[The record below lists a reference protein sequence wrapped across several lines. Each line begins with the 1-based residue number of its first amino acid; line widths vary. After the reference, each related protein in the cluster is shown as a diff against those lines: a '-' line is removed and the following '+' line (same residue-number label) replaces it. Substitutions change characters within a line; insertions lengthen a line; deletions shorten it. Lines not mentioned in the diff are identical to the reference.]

1 MAKASGNTARI
12 VFMAALVAGGMIMA
26 NPAQAGFEFKPPPK
40 PQAQSKNQ
48 DMAPPAPAVPAAP
61 VDTVTL
67 PDGDMP
73 MQPLPDVSPVPTGQM
88 PAMQTSVKIAPAPKP
103 VEAVMAPAPS
113 PVMTPPRPPVSAVAA
128 APLAPAY
135 TTVDGFGNDMPL
147 ALALRQIVP
156 PTYAYSFDKAVN
168 PGQRVNWTG
177 GRPWND
183 VLNDALVPHG
193 LKATIMANSVR
204 IDPAAGPT
212 PAADQMAIPVPP
224 PAMPSSF
231 TGVKQDQGMSYLT
244 YARKPSEQKDWSSEG
259 TASYPRHEPA
269 KHDGMDQMPAA
280 APMPPPSPL
289 PVASPVSMATPPLPP
304 VPAASTS
311 AIHTQAPEAI
321 FAESPS
327 APVPRLPI
335 PESSISRQE
344 DTTYVWP
351 ANTDTSAPPP
361 PSMMQPLPPP
371 ITSGHSSISRQD
383 ETLSSAKQVKAD
395 QQPVLAALPNDGM
408 DTIAALPAPAPA
420 LTPAPAEPKQAPMT
434 VAAVKSAPVPAKIL
448 AVPPAAIE
456 PAAGG
461 QNWNAQKGQSLK
473 LVLEDWAQK
482 SGTELYWNSITDYK
496 LPQDIHASA
505 SFTDAVQQVLSL
517 YQTEPD
523 RPVGSLHK
531 AGSGANK
538 LVIDSWSARS
548 SAPEKKPAK
557 AG

>member
-1 MAKASGNTARI
+1 MAKASGKTARI
-12 VFMAALVAGGMIMA
+12 FFIAALVAGGMIMA

-40 PQAQSKNQ
+40 PQAQSKNA
-48 DMAPPAPAVPAAP
+48 DGAPAAPALPAAP
-61 VDTVTL
+61 VDTARL

-73 MQPLPDVSPVPTGQM
+73 MQPLPDVPPLPTGQM
-88 PAMQTSVKIAPAPKP
+88 PGQLPAMQTSVKIAPVPKP
-103 VEAVMAPAPS
+103 AEAAMAPAPS

-135 TTVDGFGNDMPL
+135 TLVDGFGSDMPL

-156 PTYAYSFDKAVN
+156 ANYAYSFDKAVN
-168 PGQRVNWTG
+168 PGERVNWTG

-183 VLNDALVPHG
+183 VLNDALAPHG

-204 IDPAAGPT
+204 VDPAAGPT
-212 PAADQMAIPVPP
+212 PAPQAAGA

-231 TGVKQDQGMSYLT
+231 AGVKDDKAMSYLT
-244 YARKPSEQKDWSSEG
+244 YARKPSEQKDWSGEG

-280 APMPPPSPL
+280 APIAPPAPL
-289 PVASPVSMATPPLPP
+289 PLASPISMATPPQAPV
-304 VPAASTS
+304 VPASSSS

-351 ANTDTSAPPP
+351 ANTDTPAPPP
-361 PSMMQPLPPP
+361 PSMMHPLPPP
-371 ITSGHSSISRQD
+371 ITSGRPSISRQAD
-383 ETLSSAKQVKAD
+383 TLSSAKQVKAD
-395 QQPVLAALPNDGM
+395 QPILAALPNDGR
-408 DTIAALPAPAPA
+408 DTMTAAAPA
-420 LTPAPAEPKQAPMT
+420 LTPPPAESKQAPVT
-434 VAAVKSAPVPAKIL
+434 VASAKLATAPAKIL

-461 QNWNAQKGQSLK
+461 QSWTAEKGQSLK

-482 SGTELYWNSITDYK
+482 SGTEFYWNSITDYK
-496 LPQDIHASA
+496 LPQDVHASA
-505 SFTDAVQQVLSL
+505 SFTDAVQQVLAL

-523 RPVGSLHK
+523 RPVGTLQK
-531 AGSGANK
+531 TQNGASK
-538 LVIDSWSARS
+538 LVIDSYSAPS
-548 SAPEKKPAK
+548 SAPEKKSAK